1 MNQLE
6 LVQEAIEK
14 AKAVLEDSQ
23 FARLHDSEGEEA
35 KVKRPP
41 KNPKEEKIDMPKDAN
56 KEMLKESTAITQEQK
71 DYANNLI
78 DDSDNPFLDAEE
90 EKEDKSRRKRLQER
104 LDGVLEEMESYDS
117 MKDGKS
123 NQGYRRLLSERNR
136 LESSIEDIDAEIY
149 KSIVLK
155 GLSTLKEMI
164 VNDSNI
170 ISKSENKTD
179 VMKQAY
185 ESLENMAEDLPY
197 DNNFANE
204 YEKLSKS
211 ILNFL
216 QENKN

>member
-56 KEMLKESTAITQEQK
+56 KEMIKE
-71 DYANNLI
+71 
-78 DDSDNPFLDAEE
+78 DNPFLDAEE
-90 EKEDKSRRKRLQER
+90 EKDDESRKKRLQER
-104 LDGVLEEMESYDS
+104 LDGVKEEMESYDS

-136 LESSIEDIDAEIY
+136 LESSIEDINAEIY

>member
-1 MNQLE
+1 MNQLK

-23 FARLHDSEGEEA
+23 FARLHDSEGEEV

-56 KEMLKESTAITQEQK
+56 KEMLKE
-71 DYANNLI
+71 
-78 DDSDNPFLDAEE
+78 DNPFLDAEE
-90 EKEDKSRRKRLQER
+90 EKDDESRKKRLQER
-104 LDGVLEEMESYDS
+104 LDSVLEEMESYDS

-123 NQGYRRLLSERNR
+123 HQGYRRLLSERNR
-136 LESSIEDIDAEIY
+136 LESSIEDINAEIY

>member
-6 LVQEAIEK
+6 LIQEAIEK

-23 FARLHDSEGEEA
+23 FARLHDSEGDEV

-56 KEMLKESTAITQEQK
+56 KEMIKS
-71 DYANNLI
+71 
-78 DDSDNPFLDAEE
+78 AEE
-90 EKEDKSRRKRLQER
+90 EYKESNPVLDADEEKENASRKKRLQER
-104 LDGVLEEMESYDS
+104 LDDVKEEMESYDS

-155 GLSTLKEMI
+155 GLSTLNEMI
-164 VNDSNI
+164 VKDSNI

-179 VMKQAY
+179 VIKQTY
-185 ESLENMAEDLPY
+185 ETLETMANDLPY
-197 DNNFANE
+197 DNNFADQ
-204 YEKLSKS
+204 YETLSKS
-211 ILNFL
+211 ILTFL
-216 QENKN
+216 KENKF